1 MEKFPNPEELKSLI
15 NLMKNHGVE
24 LEIVKIV
31 ENKFVNQVEK
41 IQVGFNCA
49 YEVKSYSFEE
59 HDQMLMDRIMEL
71 EEENDKLKALI
82 VSMKPKENEKA
93 KTNVRNG
100 EDLSENYTFD
110 ELVAKYSQLDN
121 KYQQECIRIN
131 RLNTALDVMVEK
143 YRRIMELME
152 R

>member
-24 LEIVKIV
+24 LEIVRTA
-31 ENKFVNQVEK
+31 ENKFTNEDGIK
-41 IQVGFNCA
+41 ILRCVYG
-49 YEVKSYSFEE
+49 YEVKNYSFEE

-82 VSMKPKENEKA
+82 VSMKPKEKEKIESKIVDA
-93 KTNVRNG
+93 C
-100 EDLSENYTFD
+100 DLSENYTFD
-110 ELVAKYSQLDN
+110 ELVAKYNQLDN

-143 YRRIMELME
+143 YRRIMEIME
-152 R
+152 K